1 MPLPYPPQRTSSASR
16 PVRRASAAGCPV
28 RACPG
33 ATVTVVASP
42 VSEFLAGV
50 ALLPRGLGL
59 IARRPRLFV
68 LGALPPLVT
77 SVLFTAVL
85 VGLVT
90 QLEPL
95 VAWLT
100 PFVADW
106 SPNLATFTRVAV
118 GFALVAGAALVM
130 VLTFSALTLTLGA
143 PLYDRISESV
153 DRELGDLPP
162 VPEERWTR
170 SAARAVRQTLL
181 LVAISVLGGVLLFL
195 CGFVPVVGQTVVPVA
210 SAVFGG
216 WMLALELVGSALERR
231 GQPHLAQRR
240 DALRRRRARVLGL
253 AVPSFLLLA
262 VPFAAVLVFPV
273 ATAAATLLARDL
285 LPAPAGPPGRELGPA
300 R

>member
-1 MPLPYPPQRTSSASR
+1 
-16 PVRRASAAGCPV
+16 
-28 RACPG
+28 
-33 ATVTVVASP
+33 
-42 VSEFLAGV
+42 
-50 ALLPRGLGL
+50 
-59 IARRPRLFV
+59 
-68 LGALPPLVT
+68 VT

-90 QLEPL
+90 QLDTL

-106 SPNLATFTRVAV
+106 SPGLATFTRIAV

-153 DRELGDLPP
+153 DRELGDLPA
-162 VPEERWTR
+162 VAEERWTS
-170 SAARAVRQTLL
+170 SAGRAVRQTLL

-231 GQPHLAQRR
+231 GRPHLVQRR
-240 DALRRRRARVLGL
+240 AALRRRRARVLGL

-285 LPAPAGPPGRELGPA
+285 VPGPAAPPGREPGAGKEPGPVRELGPGRELGPA